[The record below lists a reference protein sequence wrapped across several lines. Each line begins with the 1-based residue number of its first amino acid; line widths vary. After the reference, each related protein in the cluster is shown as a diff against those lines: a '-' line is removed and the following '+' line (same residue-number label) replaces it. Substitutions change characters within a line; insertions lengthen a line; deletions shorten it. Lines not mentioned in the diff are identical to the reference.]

1 MTEYLRIADKV
12 MNDPRISRAKQLI
25 QEAVQ
30 DHQKAIKGIKQ
41 GDPALKQSYDLL
53 LERFAHQRG
62 AKLWYPYLGSGF
74 GNGAYVELF
83 DGSVKLDLITGIG
96 VQFMGH
102 GHPIIRETA
111 FEAAIT
117 GTVMQGNLQQNVDS
131 VELSELLTQMSG
143 LPHCFLS
150 TTGAMAV
157 ENGIKIALQKN
168 QPANRILA
176 FEHCFAGR
184 TWSNSQITDK
194 PAYREGL
201 PLNISVDYVPFFNP
215 ESPEESTKAAVATL
229 KQHILRYPKAHA
241 IMIFEL
247 VQGEAG
253 FYVGSHNFFK
263 SLMEILREHH
273 IAVMADEVQSFG
285 RLPHPF
291 AYHYFNLSEWVDIVT
306 IGKMTQACATLFNQ
320 NYCPRPGLLSQTF
333 TGSTAAIRAS
343 KALLNT
349 LVSEGFYGEEGR
361 IARLH
366 SYFAK
371 KLNELSERHPGL
383 IEGPYGIG
391 AMVAFTPFGGHNE
404 KVVQFARDLFD
415 AGVITFIAGSNPTR
429 IRMLIPAA
437 VLTNDDI
444 DVAIEV
450 MSSVLSKHKG

>member
-1 MTEYLRIADKV
+1 MTDYLRVADKV
-12 MNDPRISRAKQLI
+12 MNDPRISRAKQLMK
-25 QEAVQ
+25 EAIQ
-30 DHQKAIKGIKQ
+30 DHQKEITTIKPAN
-41 GDPALKQSYDLL
+41 PALKQSYDELL
-53 LERFAHQRG
+53 DNFAQQRG

-74 GNGAYVELF
+74 GHGAYVELF
-83 DGSVKLDLITGIG
+83 DGSVKLDMITGIG

-102 GHPIIRETA
+102 GHPAIREA
-111 FEAAIT
+111 SIDAAIT
-117 GTVMQGNLQQNVDS
+117 GTIMQGNLQQNADS
-131 VELSELLTQMSG
+131 VELSQLLTKLSG

-150 TTGAMAV
+150 SSGAMAV

-201 PLNISVDYVPFFNP
+201 PLNISVDYVPFYDP
-215 ESPEESTKAAVATL
+215 AHPEESTKAAVDTL
-229 KQHILRYPKAHA
+229 KKHIARYPKMHA
-241 IMIFEL
+241 VMIFEL

-253 FYVGSHNFFK
+253 FYVGSHDFFK

-273 IAVMADEVQSFG
+273 IAVMADEVQTFG
-285 RLPHPF
+285 RLPKPF
-291 AYHYFNLSEWVDIVT
+291 AFHYFELMDWVDIVT

-343 KALLNT
+343 TNIINT
-349 LVSEGFYGEEGR
+349 LINEGFYGEEGKN
-361 IARLH
+361 AKLH
-366 SYFAK
+366 SYFEL
-371 KLNELSERHPGL
+371 KLIELSKKHSG
-383 IEGPYGIG
+383 IISGPYGIG
-391 AMVAFTPFGGHNE
+391 AMIAFTPFGGDSE

-415 AGVITFIAGSNPTR
+415 AGLIVFVAGANPTR

-437 VLTNDDI
+437 VLTEADI
-444 DVAIEV
+444 DLAIKILDE
-450 MSSVLSKHKG
+450 VLSKR